1 MLKLFSVSMPP
12 AQKNYMAFLDSQ
24 TTTFSHHKKR
34 LLVVRE
40 LKEQAQRVYL
50 GECYM
55 ETIGAGMGGGG

>member
-1 MLKLFSVSMPP
+1 
-12 AQKNYMAFLDSQ
+12 MAFLDSQ

-55 ETIGAGMGGGG
+55 ETIGAGMGGGGQHHHSLS